1 MSDPAP
7 KYEDVSHTLANLR
20 NAMSTPQSMG
30 RTLIDHV
37 LTVAANQSERRGD
50 AMVMPAE
57 ITVTPLKSRVR
68 AGISSCFHL
77 GVSIGGHEVVGGDF
91 CYVVHEI

>member
-1 MSDPAP
+1 MSAPAP
-7 KYEDVSHTLANLR
+7 RNLEISQTLINLR
-20 NAMSTPQSMG
+20 DSLRTPESMG
-30 RTLIDHV
+30 RTLIEHV
-37 LTVAANQSERRGD
+37 LTVAATQSERRGD